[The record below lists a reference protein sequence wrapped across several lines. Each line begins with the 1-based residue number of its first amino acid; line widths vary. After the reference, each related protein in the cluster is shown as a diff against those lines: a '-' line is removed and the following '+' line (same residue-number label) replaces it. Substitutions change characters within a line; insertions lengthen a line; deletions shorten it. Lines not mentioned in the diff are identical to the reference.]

1 MIDLKANPFFLNDEA
16 IRWVEETKASLTV
29 EEKLQ
34 QLFFPL
40 GYSANEGYLQYE
52 LLNRHPGGVMFRTGR
67 IDELFAAHSY
77 LQTHT
82 KVPLF
87 LAANLE
93 AGGDGIV
100 AEGTAFGKQMQA
112 AATGD
117 PEQAYRLGRVSCAEG
132 QAVGCN
138 YAFAPVVDIDLNYHN
153 PITNVRTYGS
163 DPEMVKKCGLAYMR
177 GAKECGSAVSIK
189 HFPGDGVDERDQ
201 HILTSVN
208 SLSCEEWDRTY
219 GDIYK
224 TLIDNGA
231 LTVMVGHIAMPAYQ
245 KKFNPGCSGR
255 PAPATLSPELLQ
267 NLLREKLGFN
277 GMIISDASPMV
288 GFLCAMDRRQS
299 VPYCI
304 EAGCDMLLFNKDY
317 DEDLAYMKEGYERGI
332 LSEKRLDEAITR
344 ILAAKAALGL
354 HEKQKQGALAPKKEN
369 LSVIGCDQHK
379 AWAAECADR
388 AVTLVRDAQRLLPLD
403 PVRHHRVLFEILGKC
418 PSEQRVAARFI
429 ADMEKE
435 GFEMIP
441 YEEEVFDF
449 TKPMHM
455 ETVEEFRAKY
465 DLVIYIGNVEN
476 ASNKTTSRL
485 SWHAPYGAGNNI
497 PWFVEVVP
505 TLFISLQNPYHLLDV
520 PMVKTFINAYSNH
533 DLMIDTVVD
542 KLMGRSEFKGVS
554 PVDPFCGKEYLRY

>member
-87 LAANLE
+87 LAATLE

-255 PAPATLSPELLQ
+255 PTPATLSPELLQ

-429 ADMEKE
+429 ANMEKE

-465 DLVIYIGNVEN
+465 DLVIYIGYVEN